1 MPWPF
6 SKPKL
11 AVVVERGKGSRH
23 RWRWQAVNENL
34 EIVALSPV
42 EGYESE
48 DEARAAAKAA
58 GDSKWDL
65 GNDLM

>member
-1 MPWPF
+1 MTWPF

-11 AVVVERGKGSRH
+11 TVVERGKGARH

-42 EGYESE
+42 DGFESE
-48 DEARAAAKAA
+48 EEARAAAFAV
-58 GDSKWDL
+58 GDSKWEL
-65 GNDLM
+65 GI